1 MPAACSDATGTVPV
15 FSPLGAIAS
24 LVAPPEEGGGTPPGE
39 ELTFDDALR
48 MHTIW
53 AARSG
58 FEDHCG
64 ALPFPGS
71 QPRPH
76 NLQRRRAAVG
86 PETGARLPRGRFG
99 NIPAGPLAPGPD
111 DRLSHVDGRFRVLC
125 VSFF

>member
-24 LVAPPEEGGGTPPGE
+24 LVASPEEGGGTPPGE

-58 FEDHCG
+58 FEDDDR
-64 ALPFPGS
+64 GS
-71 QPRPH
+71 
-76 NLQRRRAAVG
+76 LAVG
-86 PETGARLPRGRFG
+86 KFGDLVVLSADHEGMTGGELYDLR
-99 NIPAGPLAPGPD
+99 
-111 DRLSHVDGRFRVLC
+111 VDATILGGEVVFER
-125 VSFF
+125 